1 MSILDK
7 TYHDISKSL
16 NGEVKIWCDEDNHKL
31 FEYFS
36 DFNEWLDG
44 DEGQLIR
51 IDNNLEGLSQPSKA
65 FYAGDPE
72 AYNQVFKIFRQE
84 QQERILSKTHISDTF
99 GDEHWFDKNESRF
112 EQLMECLEGKTVVPF
127 IGAGL
132 SVDGGFP
139 AWNAHLRQQGKTSG
153 INPDHVDDLINQG
166 KYEEV
171 IEEIEAKGFRDA
183 FIQELKDVFSKTGKL
198 TDTTWR
204 ISELFNDT
212 ILTTNYDHLIEQAF
226 ETGGPDKL
234 QVLDPTNILE
244 DPEIN
249 KTTII
254 KLHGDIKKPT
264 QCILGKNQYDET
276 YGNTDLDLKK
286 PIPKILSYHYKTSN
300 LLFLGSSLYQD
311 RTMQV
316 FKAIKDEMNKAG
328 DIDRPAHFCLEAMPE
343 EETELVE
350 RNAYLTNYG
359 IIPIWFPK
367 GQYDFIEQ
375 ILRLAKNEMRYR
387 GHDLGK
393 QMNIPNKEEQKQVN
407 VIPSEIVV
415 TEKESLWESVRN
427 FFGI

>member
-7 TYHDISKSL
+7 TYHNTLKSVG
-16 NGEVKIWCDEDNHKL
+16 GELKIWCDEDNHKL

-36 DFNEWLDG
+36 DFNEWIDG
-44 DEGQLIR
+44 DEGQMIR
-51 IDNNLEGLSQPSKA
+51 IDHGIEGLSQPSKA

-72 AYNQVFKIFRQE
+72 AYKQVFKIFRKE
-84 QQERILSKTHISDTF
+84 QQGRILSKVHISELF

-112 EQLMECLEGKTVVPF
+112 EQLMDFLEEKTVVPF

-139 AWNAHLRQQGKTSG
+139 AWSAHLRQQGKTSG
-153 INPDHVDDLINQG
+153 LDSDHVNDLLNQG

-171 IEEIEAKGFRDA
+171 IEEIEAKGQGFRDA

-198 TDTTWR
+198 TDTTLR
-204 ISELFNDT
+204 VSELFNDT

-226 ETGGPDKL
+226 ETGGPNKV

-244 DPEIN
+244 DPEID

-264 QCILGKNQYDET
+264 QCILGKNQYDEA
-276 YGNTDLDLKK
+276 YGNHGLDLKK

-316 FKAIKDEMNKAG
+316 FKAIKEKMNKSG
-328 DIDRPAHFCLEAMPE
+328 DIDRPDHFCFEVMPE
-343 EETELVE
+343 DQDELVK
-350 RNAYLTNYG
+350 RNAYLLDFG

-387 GHDLGK
+387 GHELGQIK
-393 QMNIPNKEEQKQVN
+393 NT
-407 VIPSEIVV
+407 V
-415 TEKESLWESVRN
+415 TSEKEIEENPIKIIEPKYESFLTRVKN